1 MYCNSVLDTEPSANL
16 DASIAALALISA
28 LTITPELIAATPV
41 SAIVIS
47 PYTTLSIHLD
57 VAVS

>member
-47 PYTTLSIHLD
+47 PDTTL
-57 VAVS
+57 

>member
-28 LTITPELIAATPV
+28 LIIVPSKIFPEVTAPVPIVATPV
-41 SAIVIS
+41 LVIVIS
-47 PYTTLSIHLD
+47 PD
-57 VAVS
+57 RE